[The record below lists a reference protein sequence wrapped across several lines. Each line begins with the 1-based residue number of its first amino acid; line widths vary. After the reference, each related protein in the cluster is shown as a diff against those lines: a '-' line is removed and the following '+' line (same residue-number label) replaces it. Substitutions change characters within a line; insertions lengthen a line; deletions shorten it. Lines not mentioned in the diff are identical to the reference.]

1 MYFSIYLVFKI
12 SSSIE
17 IRRNKLD
24 ISLKEEEE
32 EKKKTK
38 LSSISPLRIYLSRVY
53 FYGLSYL
60 FPNCLYAVKRLD
72 CIKLHFEVVEQKF
85 SRTAITFHL
94 ETLS

>member
-1 MYFSIYLVFKI
+1 MYFSMCLVFKI

-17 IRRNKLD
+17 IRNNKLD
-24 ISLKEEEE
+24 ILLKEEEE
-32 EKKKTK
+32 KKTK
-38 LSSISPLRIYLSRVY
+38 LFSISPLCIYLSRVY

-85 SRTAITFHL
+85 SRTAITFHS